1 MLDRPVVE
9 TIINNRPLNLGR
21 ANPISS
27 EITGMGG
34 REGWFALLAEIAITL
49 TVGTGTGA
57 ISEGELNFIPNITFA
72 TDVDKES
79 HNAAARALYRLAHFE
94 RRSAP
99 LKDAIAASN
108 GTYRV
113 AVPLMFYDE
122 MSLNPFE
129 SILDVSRYKSAELN
143 ITLGSV
149 ADLLTTP
156 GTASATAALTLS
168 VIKTRGPLSEALRP
182 VVYPQYRQLAQTPY
196 GNLKTALPRQPD
208 LRLRR
213 LYWMNSTSFV
223 TGVPFSGTPADD
235 SIRDISI
242 EHQAGYEFK
251 FLQRQQLAED
261 FAAYFGVTRPAGW
274 YGLDF
279 MKDGDFDN
287 SFLTDPNSVSSLDMT
302 WKTDSG
308 TAAMVNPI
316 INGAQALK
324 PIR

>member
-27 EITGMGG
+27 EIVGMGG

-57 ISEGELNFIPNITFA
+57 ISEGELNFIPNLTFA

-79 HNAAARALYRLAHFE
+79 HNAAARALYRVAHFE

-99 LKDAIAASN
+99 LKDAIAAASA
-108 GTYRV
+108 TYRV

-129 SILDVSRYKSAELN
+129 SILDVSRYKAAELN
-143 ITLGSV
+143 
-149 ADLLTTP
+149 
-156 GTASATAALTLS
+156 AALTLS

-213 LYWMNSTSFV
+213 LYWMNSVSAV

-308 TAAMVNPI
+308 IAAMVNPI